1 MKGKTVG
8 YSYWGFL
15 TDTKYD
21 SKGNK
26 LSTPDGNAFYSWSII
41 FQLLENGYNVLRI
54 MPTRDN
60 FSFVYDV
67 NNPFS
72 AFIKSKRLSAYYISK
87 GINYNDDYTKEN
99 VFKLWNEEGLNKCS
113 YIIHE
118 WRMLIP
124 GRNDLQ
130 PTDKDFQPD
139 YLLQEYLIEYCA
151 KYNVDLVIFDLD
163 YKLTEKDLV
172 SCKVKGVNYIVIE
185 LGNKWENHK
194 EQYKFISKVSKTVNI
209 PFLFSEINY
218 FEYFNFG
225 DFENNLVYIGNRYE
239 RDWCI
244 DKYIPTEMKNVK
256 IYGNWLE
263 GGRDSADKWPNLK
276 FGERLQTK
284 DMYNVY
290 SNSVC
295 TILLAKEEY
304 LKYSFMTARILEAI
318 FYGCVPLFISEYGS
332 YTIEKY
338 AGVYA
343 KLLTVENKS
352 DVIDRCYM
360 FKHNT
365 ELRASVILYL
375 REKLKFMDVKY
386 FIRDIEKK
394 LFDVKLERALNYDK
408 YR

>member
-87 GINYNDDYTKEN
+87 GIKYNDDYTKEN

-263 GGRDSADKWPNLK
+263 SGRDSADKWPNLK

-343 KLLTVENKS
+343 QLLTVENKS